1 MYYVIFLEDKVYIT
15 RNFMFIFI
23 MTISAQQA
31 SCTGAAN
38 ADISM
43 QSNVQYQPLA
53 QSDEDSSLESMQ
65 IQTQNIES
73 KNQEYF
79 NDEDFG
85 EFVSYEDAT
94 EDTHLLKSQHGNLN
108 EDDGVLMPYEETP
121 AFEYD
126 GTLYKF
132 IQEHGDSM

>member
-1 MYYVIFLEDKVYIT
+1 MYIT
-15 RNFMFIFI
+15 RNLMFIFT
-23 MTISAQQA
+23 MTILAQNV
-31 SCTGAAN
+31 SCTGEAN

-43 QSNVQYQPLA
+43 QPSVAYQALA

-65 IQTQNIES
+65 IQTQNPES

-94 EDTHLLKSQHGNLN
+94 EDTHLLESQHGNLN

-121 AFEYD
+121 AFDYD
-126 GTLYKF
+126 GTLYQF
-132 IQEHGDSM
+132 MQEHGDSM

>member
-1 MYYVIFLEDKVYIT
+1 MYIT
-15 RNFMFIFI
+15 RNLMFMFM
-23 MTISAQQA
+23 MTILAQYAAA
-31 SCTGAAN
+31 SGAAN

-43 QSNVQYQPLA
+43 QSNVPYQPLT

-65 IQTQNIES
+65 IQTQNTES

-85 EFVSYEDAT
+85 EFVSYEDST
-94 EDTHLLKSQHGNLN
+94 EDTHMLKSQHGNLN

-126 GTLYKF
+126 GTLHQF
-132 IQEHGDSM
+132 IKEHGDSM